1 MAAGKKNAVKRA
13 NNFFET
19 PRASAAAEKT
29 MSSYHALLAQ
39 RAELEAKIAA
49 ARDEE
54 VTHALEQIRNI
65 VDEYDL
71 HDEVRFTRGG
81 RRAKSGLGTPR
92 VAVAAKYRDPETGA
106 TWSGRGKPPSWIVG
120 KDRQQFLID

>member
-1 MAAGKKNAVKRA
+1 
-13 NNFFET
+13 
-19 PRASAAAEKT
+19 

-71 HDEVRFTRGG
+71 HDEVRFTRGDEEPNLVWARHASRSRPNIAIPKPEQRG
-81 RRAKSGLGTPR
+81 
-92 VAVAAKYRDPETGA
+92 VAAASRLRGSLEKTGN
-106 TWSGRGKPPSWIVG
+106 S
-120 KDRQQFLID
+120 F